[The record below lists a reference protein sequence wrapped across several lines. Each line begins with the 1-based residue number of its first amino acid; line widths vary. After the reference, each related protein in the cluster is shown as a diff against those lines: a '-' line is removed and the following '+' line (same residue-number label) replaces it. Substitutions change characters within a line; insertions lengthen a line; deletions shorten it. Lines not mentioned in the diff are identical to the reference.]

1 LKGRLSPG
9 EEVDFLI
16 RPEEVMVIR
25 EGKPIK
31 ESLKGNIFE
40 GEIGKI
46 IERETHHTLFLR
58 EVGQGVVFEAN
69 IPNYVFRNLKLIENQ
84 RVKAA
89 LRRES
94 LWIIPGTED
103 SSPVE
108 WK

>member
-1 LKGRLSPG
+1 M
-9 EEVDFLI
+9 DFLI

-40 GEIGKI
+40 GEIRKI
-46 IERETHHTLFLR
+46 IEKETHHTLLLS
-58 EVGQGVVFEAN
+58 EMEKGVILEAY

-94 LWIIPGTED
+94 LWIIPGKGD
-103 SSPVE
+103 SAPMG
-108 WK
+108 WR